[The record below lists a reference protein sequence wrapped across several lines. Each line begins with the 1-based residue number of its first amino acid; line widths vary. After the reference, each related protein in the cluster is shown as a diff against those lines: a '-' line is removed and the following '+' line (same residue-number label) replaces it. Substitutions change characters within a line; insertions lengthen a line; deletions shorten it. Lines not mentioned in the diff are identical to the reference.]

1 MGVCSNHCLTKK
13 RYILMKKYQFEE
25 ITFWLSL
32 IACLLAYN
40 AGILWLAK
48 ILVGISVINLV
59 SAIVMAWVDVKHRI
73 NNK

>member
-1 MGVCSNHCLTKK
+1 
-13 RYILMKKYQFEE
+13 MKKYQFEE

>member
-1 MGVCSNHCLTKK
+1 MGVCNNHCSIKK
-13 RYILMKKYQFEE
+13 RYILMKNYQFEE

-32 IACLLAYN
+32 IACLLAYD
-40 AGILWLAK
+40 AGILWIAK

-59 SAIVMAWVDVKHRI
+59 SAIVMAWVDVKRRI

>member
-1 MGVCSNHCLTKK
+1 MDVCNSHCLIKK
-13 RYILMKKYQFEE
+13 RYILMKNYQFEE

-40 AGILWLAK
+40 AGILWIAK

-59 SAIVMAWVDVKHRI
+59 SAIVMAWIDVKRRI